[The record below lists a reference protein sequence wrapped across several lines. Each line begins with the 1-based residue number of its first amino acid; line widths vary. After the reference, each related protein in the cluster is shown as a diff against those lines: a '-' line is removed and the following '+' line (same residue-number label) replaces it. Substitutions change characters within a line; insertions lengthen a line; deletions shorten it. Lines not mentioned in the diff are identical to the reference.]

1 MFTDFDPEQT
11 PLKQRH
17 QLLLGSVGP
26 RPIALLSTV
35 DGAGRSNLA
44 PFSFFGAFGSNPSV
58 IAVSPSLRGRDATAK
73 DSLRNALDTG
83 DLTISAVSWS
93 MARQMNIASGE
104 YAPGIDEFEKSGLT
118 KLPGMRVKPPGVAE
132 SPAVLECR
140 LERHVA
146 VGDGP
151 ASSNLLIARV
161 VLFRMRD
168 DVMDAEGGI
177 DPARMDQV
185 ARMGFDWY
193 TRASAGLF
201 RMTQPTRL
209 LPMGFDALPPWL
221 VHSRVLT
228 GHHLAALAS
237 LPARPQLT
245 EARMR
250 VAGQERGSEEV
261 VHERIRKLIDDDAIE
276 DAWALVEAV
285 ESVPPPSRESGS
297 WMG

>member
-1 MFTDFDPEQT
+1 MFTDFDPEKT

-26 RPIALLSTV
+26 RPIALLSTL
-35 DGAGRSNLA
+35 DESGRSNLA

-73 DSLRNALDTG
+73 DSLRNALATG
-83 DLTISAVSWS
+83 ELTISAVSFG

-104 YAPGIDEFEKSGLT
+104 YPPEVDEFDKSGLT
-118 KLPGMRVKPPGVAE
+118 KLPGVRVKPPGVAE
-132 SPAVLECR
+132 SPSVLECK

-161 VLFRMRD
+161 VLFRVRN
-168 DVMDAEGGI
+168 DVMDADGRI
-177 DPARMDQV
+177 DPARVDQV

-201 RMTQPTRL
+201 RMPQPTRE
-209 LPMGFDALPPWL
+209 LPMGFDALPQRL
-221 VHSRVLT
+221 LHSRVLT

-237 LPARPQLT
+237 LPARPELA
-245 EARMR
+245 EARAR
-250 VAGQERGSEEV
+250 VAGQELGPEDT
-261 VHERIRKLIDDDAIE
+261 VHERIRTLIDDGAIA

-285 ESVPPPSRESGS
+285 ERGLTPSRESG
-297 WMG
+297 G